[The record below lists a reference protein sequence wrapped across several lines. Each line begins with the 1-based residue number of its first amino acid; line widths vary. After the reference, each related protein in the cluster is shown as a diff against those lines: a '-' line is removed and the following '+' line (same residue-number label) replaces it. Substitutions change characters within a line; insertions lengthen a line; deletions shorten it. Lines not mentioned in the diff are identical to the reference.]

1 MPKFIKKFIKHID
14 WKNFKRFFIIL
25 QCGSIIFGVI
35 FSVIQLRDVRN
46 MQSAELMLTFN
57 EYLGSETNFKIITLI
72 ENNQPILIENGG
84 KFSSAEL
91 DNYLSTLELLSNVY
105 FNRLITDDMLYNA
118 FDYTIIKTYQNKE
131 ITDYLKKI
139 RQEDPMFFMGF
150 ESLAISLSMVE

>member
-1 MPKFIKKFIKHID
+1 
-14 WKNFKRFFIIL
+14 
-25 QCGSIIFGVI
+25 
-35 FSVIQLRDVRN
+35 